1 MPGGLLNIISYGS
14 ENLILNGN
22 PSKTFFKQIYKKYTN
37 FGLQRFRLDFEGQR
51 VLNYNS
57 PSHFTFKIPRY
68 AELLWD
74 TYIVVQLPNIY
85 SSLYLY
91 KKILLVII
99 QNMKIMLM
107 RYMIIEKY

>member
-22 PSKTFFKQIYKKYTN
+22 PSKTFFKQTYKKYTN

-91 KKILLVII
+91 KDSSGVPQYENYVDEL
-99 QNMKIMLM
+99 
-107 RYMIIEKY
+107 